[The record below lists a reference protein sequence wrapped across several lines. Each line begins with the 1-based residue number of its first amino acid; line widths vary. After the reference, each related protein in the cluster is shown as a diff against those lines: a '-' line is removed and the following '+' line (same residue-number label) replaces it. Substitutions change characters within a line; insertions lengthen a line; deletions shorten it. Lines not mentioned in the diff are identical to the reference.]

1 MMIEGIFVTML
12 MLIQLLLVVL
22 LQHVFYNVTNKMTY
36 SLIIF
41 LITIFEK
48 KKKCDE

>member
-1 MMIEGIFVTML
+1 MIEGIFVTML

-22 LQHVFYNVTNKMTY
+22 IQHVLYNVINKMTY

-41 LITIFEK
+41 LITIFAK